1 MHDSG
6 RLLVAVIVV
15 TFLPSP
21 ASSVFAQR
29 AGDGGDASP
38 ELNNAIRLRIGAG
51 RNVLSALPTMR
62 KDKTQL
68 LQIKAVQ
75 EELKLEGDVL
85 EKVKLALKGHSGK
98 RRQLYTETVKAVKTA
113 ADGNEREQ
121 LSEELA
127 SKLRA
132 EVVEKA
138 TKLRTRTDK
147 ILAALLTRKQ
157 WERLGQ
163 LHLQRKLSDGVH
175 AVLLEKNN
183 AKKLAITR
191 EQTTKLQALKQE
203 AEKNREQ
210 ERTERLDMMK
220 GALQAEG
227 DRDANRSQLRELL
240 KDLQATQAKRR
251 KQYDEKA
258 IASLSDEQ
266 RKTFNAMKGR
276 KFTFPKSA
284 RSVSS
289 GGGGGGFRI
298 SP

>member
-1 MHDSG
+1 MC
-6 RLLVAVIVV
+6 
-15 TFLPSP
+15 
-21 ASSVFAQR
+21 
-29 AGDGGDASP
+29 
-38 ELNNAIRLRIGAG
+38 IRDR
-51 RNVLSALPTMR
+51 
-62 KDKTQL
+62 
-68 LQIKAVQ
+68 
-75 EELKLEGDVL
+75 
-85 EKVKLALKGHSGK
+85 
-98 RRQLYTETVKAVKTA
+98 
-113 ADGNEREQ
+113 

-175 AVLLEKNN
+175 AVLLEKDN
-183 AKKLAITR
+183 AKKLAITQ

-227 DRDANRSQLRELL
+227 DRDANRRQLRELL

-284 RSVSS
+284 RSVSYTHLTL
-289 GGGGGGFRI
+289 
-298 SP
+298 PTTPYV